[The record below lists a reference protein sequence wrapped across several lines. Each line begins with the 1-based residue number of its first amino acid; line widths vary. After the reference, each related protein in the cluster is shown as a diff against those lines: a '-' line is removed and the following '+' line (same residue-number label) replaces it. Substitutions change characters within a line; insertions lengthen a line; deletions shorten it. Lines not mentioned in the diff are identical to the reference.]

1 MSEKFNLEI
10 ISPEKILLKDEI
22 VSATIPSF
30 EGEMTI
36 LSNHLPLITFLRPGV
51 IKITNSENLEYFVEE
66 DCMTHLIIKN
76 MENLRFSLKLLVNA
90 TKCCSKYYT
99 DCTCPF

>member
-36 LSNHLPLITFLRPGV
+36 LSNHLPLITFLYGLSIYP
-51 IKITNSENLEYFVEE
+51 NLFTLEKVA
-66 DCMTHLIIKN
+66 
-76 MENLRFSLKLLVNA
+76 KLLIKPIFGPSGV
-90 TKCCSKYYT
+90 SIGQIL
-99 DCTCPF
+99 P